1 MYQGRGLFRPV
12 ARKIDATKIIYPLFL
27 FLCITTS
34 IIPLILAYDLIN
46 LDSYESFIAL
56 LDKFYI
62 SMSYFCKVIIQN
74 LDYMN
79 FSLLKVLR
87 TLITSLSY
95 MNGIMIILCAY
106 LRAASL
112 EIYMKN
118 RNKSWKA
125 IIMIYLLAYSIIA
138 LVIIFGFQLTSLNA
152 IITLFFYTGIIMM
165 IAHILIILISLYN
178 LVKEI
183 KSWFKIYMEN
193 HTLKSQNHVKL

>member
-34 IIPLILAYDLIN
+34 IVPLILACDLIS
-46 LDSYESFIAL
+46 LDSYESFIEL

-87 TLITSLSY
+87 TLVTSLSY

-106 LRAASL
+106 LWAASL
-112 EIYMKN
+112 ETYMKN
-118 RNKSWKA
+118 RNKGWKV
-125 IIMIYLLAYSIIA
+125 IVMIYLLAYLMIA

-193 HTLKSQNHVKL
+193 HTLKSQNHV

>member
-1 MYQGRGLFRPV
+1 MYQGRGLFRSV

-34 IIPLILAYDLIN
+34 IVPLILAYDLIS
-46 LDSYESFIAL
+46 LDSYDAFIAL

-79 FSLLKVLR
+79 FSLLKGLR

-95 MNGIMIILCAY
+95 MNAIMIILSAY
-106 LRAASL
+106 LWAASL
-112 EIYMKN
+112 ETFMQK
-118 RNKSWKA
+118 RNKSWKF
-125 IIMIYLLAYSIIA
+125 IIIIYLLAYLLIA

-152 IITLFFYTGIIMM
+152 IITLFFYAGIIMM
-165 IAHILIILISLYN
+165 MAHILIILVSVYN

-183 KSWFKIYMEN
+183 ISWFQIYMEN
-193 HTLKSQNHVKL
+193 HSLKNQNQID

>member
-34 IIPLILAYDLIN
+34 IIPLILAYDLIC

-106 LRAASL
+106 LWAASL

-193 HTLKSQNHVKL
+193 HTLKSQNHV